1 MDNEEQKW
9 SPNMMCPA
17 ETVQAAMLSATGQ
30 ATPAAPNSRKLPPST
45 EKEERISH

>member
-17 ETVQAAMLSATGQ
+17 ETVQAATLSATGQ
-30 ATPAAPNSRKLPPST
+30 GDAGRT
-45 EKEERISH
+45 EQPKTTA